1 MEKYAAILA
10 AGSFPRKPFPLH
22 LLRQA
27 EVLICCDGALRTA
40 LRHGLTPT
48 WVTGDLDSLTPALRK
63 RFASVI
69 VPNPEQEF
77 NDLDKAF
84 RLLRS
89 RCPELRQVRIFGA
102 TGKSEAHTLGN
113 LSYLMEWER
122 RYGLTREGYDVQIIS
137 DYGTAFAAADTLTLD
152 VGAGR
157 KVSLF
162 SPDPTLRI
170 HSEGL
175 VWSTDEVVFD
185 NWWKASLNRAYAD
198 RIRLEF
204 NHPGP
209 LLIILD

>member
-1 MEKYAAILA
+1 
-10 AGSFPRKPFPLH
+10 
-22 LLRQA
+22 
-27 EVLICCDGALRTA
+27 
-40 LRHGLTPT
+40 
-48 WVTGDLDSLTPALRK
+48 
-63 RFASVI
+63 
-69 VPNPEQEF
+69 
-77 NDLDKAF
+77 
-84 RLLRS
+84 
-89 RCPELRQVRIFGA
+89 
-102 TGKSEAHTLGN
+102 
-113 LSYLMEWER
+113 MEWER
-122 RYGLTREGYDVQIIS
+122 RYGLTREGYDVRIIS

-185 NWWKASLNRAYAD
+185 NWWKASLNRACAD